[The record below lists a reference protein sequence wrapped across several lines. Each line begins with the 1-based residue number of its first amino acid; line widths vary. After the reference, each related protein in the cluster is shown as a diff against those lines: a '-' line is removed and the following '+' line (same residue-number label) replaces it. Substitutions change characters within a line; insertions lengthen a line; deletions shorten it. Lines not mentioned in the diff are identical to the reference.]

1 VCLNGQSGDFIGA
14 LAGSTSSLYLQNWT
28 TTMNNL
34 NRFSGEKISSDI
46 TAAYTPLNSQVSAY
60 ASSQILDLS
69 DSSSISDLTYV
80 SASKNYPTCSQ
91 GNFQGDS
98 WIPHLNLQNNLIP
111 CLSP

>member
-1 VCLNGQSGDFIGA
+1 
-14 LAGSTSSLYLQNWT
+14 
-28 TTMNNL
+28 MNNL
-34 NRFSGEKISSDI
+34 NSFSGEKISSDI